1 MDPIKRFI
9 SDDSLLGMLAC
20 MEQLRVLEREIPTQ
34 VVSVFLYIAT
44 HNPCHKQAIEEDLD
58 FTTASC
64 SRNIAWLSH
73 THRLG
78 KPGLGLVE
86 TIKDPSNRRRYICS
100 LTNKGKELTASLEAK
115 LYG

>member
-1 MDPIKRFI
+1 MDPLKRFV
-9 SDDSLLGMLAC
+9 SNDTLLGFLDC
-20 MEQLRVLEREIPTQ
+20 IEQLRRLEREIPTQ

-78 KPGLGLVE
+78 KPGLNLVH
-86 TIKDPSNRRRYICS
+86 TYKDPSNRRRYICS
-100 LTNKGKELTASLEAK
+100 LTDKGKELAASLEAK
-115 LYG
+115 LYD